1 MSDYTP
7 IVAEALRV
15 HGTLHEHELIDLH
28 EHWSKLDHR
37 LQSYKDRA
45 IDIDLHIN
53 DRDTPSQ
60 HVTLGIQ
67 VGGLHK
73 NFIASSNSADLGHAL
88 NEVRDEMIRQITDAK
103 TRTEPRNNKHLRET
117 TRRGA

>member
-15 HGTLHEHELIDLH
+15 HGTLHQHELFDLH
-28 EHWSKLDHR
+28 DHWSKLDHR
-37 LQSYKDRA
+37 LQSYKDHA

-60 HVTLGIQ
+60 NVTLGVQI
-67 VGGLHK
+67 GGVNK
-73 NFIASSNSADLGHAL
+73 DFVARSTAADLGRAL
-88 NEVRDEMIRQITDAK
+88 NEVRDEMIRQISDAK
-103 TRTEPRNNKHLRET
+103 NRSEPRHNKHLRESA
-117 TRRGA
+117 RRGA